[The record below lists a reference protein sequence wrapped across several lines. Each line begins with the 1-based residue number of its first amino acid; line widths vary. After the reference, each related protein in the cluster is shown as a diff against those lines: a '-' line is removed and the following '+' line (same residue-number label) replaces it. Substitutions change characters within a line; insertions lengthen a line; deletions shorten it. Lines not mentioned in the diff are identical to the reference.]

1 MAKAV
6 RTASKWLVYG
16 SLKNLLGPHHGKIN
30 RGLTAPGSFRG
41 APEKMPGGAAYD
53 LESYGLFEDFA
64 VLQQP

>member
-1 MAKAV
+1 MKEGANRVEVAV
-6 RTASKWLVYG
+6 CG

-64 VLQQP
+64 ILQQP